1 MSKYRFTDRWL
12 RSPTLIPTEG
22 RAEFVDHLC
31 PGLHLR
37 VTIQGTRTFSAMFR
51 VNGKLIR
58 QTIGRYPRV
67 SLSNARAA
75 ALAMVRTVQDGAD
88 ARERRSRAPSTVTY
102 GELVEAY
109 TEKHLKVNARSW
121 RNINRGLT
129 CQRMTPFLKRPVAT
143 ITRREI
149 IELGDAMVAA
159 GTPQAAVNHL
169 RYLKM
174 IFNWAAGRDMIV
186 HNPTS
191 GVKPPA
197 KTVERDRVLSDEEI
211 AAVWNATLDLP
222 TPYGEMYRMF
232 LLTGQR
238 RSEVSTMRWSEV
250 NGDLWTIPR
259 DKVKKDRAHT
269 VPLSPTAQAVLSS
282 LSELPR
288 FEDDG
293 FVFSTTGGASASS
306 NFCKVK
312 RRLDDLSGVTGWTI
326 HDLRHT
332 VRSKL
337 AELRVPREVARK
349 VLNHEDGKVD
359 RIYNR
364 HEYLAEK
371 REALEK
377 WERMLLKNST
387 TAKGQNDRAQS

>member
-1 MSKYRFTDRWL
+1 MSQQRFTDRWVQ
-12 RSPTLIPTEG
+12 SPAVVPQTG
-22 RAEFVDHLC
+22 RAEYVDGLC

-37 VTIQGTRTFSAMFR
+37 VTFSGTRTFSAMFR

-58 QTIGRYPRV
+58 ETIGRYPRV

-75 ALAMVRTVQDGAD
+75 ALAIMRSAQEGGD
-88 ARERRSRAPSTVTY
+88 ARERRARAPTTVTY

-129 CQRMTPFLKRPVAT
+129 NRHMVPFLGRPVAT
-143 ITRREI
+143 ITRRELI
-149 IELGDAMVAA
+149 DLGDAMVAGGA
-159 GTPQAAVNHL
+159 PQGAVNHL

-174 IFNWAAGRDMIV
+174 LFNWAAGRDLIV
-186 HNPTS
+186 NNPTI
-191 GVKPPA
+191 GIKPPA
-197 KTVERDRVLSDEEI
+197 KTVERDRVLTDLEI
-211 AAVWNATLDLP
+211 SAIWNATFGLP

-250 NGDLWTIPR
+250 TGDLWTIPR

-269 VPLSPTAQAVLSS
+269 VPLSPTAQSVLRS
-282 LSELPR
+282 LSGLPR
-288 FEDDG
+288 FTDGG
-293 FVFSTTGGASASS
+293 FVFSTTGGTSASS

-312 RRLDDLSGVTGWTI
+312 RLLDSASGVAGWTI
-326 HDLRHT
+326 HDIRRT

-337 AELRVPREVARK
+337 AELGVPREVARK
-349 VLNHEDGKVD
+349 VLNHEDGKID

-371 REALEK
+371 REALKK
-377 WERMLLKNST
+377 WERILISLKG
-387 TAKGQNDRAQS
+387 K

>member
-1 MSKYRFTDRWL
+1 MSKHRFTERWL
-12 RSPTLIPTEG
+12 QSDSLVPSER
-22 RAEFVDHLC
+22 RAEFVDGLC

-51 VNGKLIR
+51 VNGRLIR
-58 QTIGRYPRV
+58 QTIGRYPQV
-67 SLSNARAA
+67 SLSSARAA
-75 ALAMVRTVQDGAD
+75 ALDMMRTAQDGAD

-102 GELVEAY
+102 RELVEAY

-121 RNINRGLT
+121 RNIQGALVGH
-129 CQRMTPFLKRPVAT
+129 RMTPFFKRPVAT
-143 ITRREI
+143 LTRREI
-149 IELGDAMVAA
+149 IDLCDAMVAD
-159 GTPQAAVNHL
+159 GTPQGAVNHL

-174 IFNWAAGRDMIV
+174 LFNWAEGRDMIAY
-186 HNPTS
+186 NPTH

-197 KTVERDRVLSDEEI
+197 KSAERDRVLSNEEI
-211 AAVWNATLDLP
+211 AAVWRATRNLP

-232 LLTGQR
+232 FLTGQR

-250 NGDLWTIPR
+250 TGAIWTIPR
-259 DKVKKDRAHT
+259 EKVKKDRAHT
-269 VPLSPTAQAVLSS
+269 VPLSSIAQTILSS
-282 LSELPR
+282 LYELPR
-288 FEDDG
+288 FAEDG

-312 RRLDDLSGVTGWTI
+312 RELDALSGTSGWTI
-326 HDLRHT
+326 HDIRRT
-332 VRSKL
+332 VRSKF
-337 AELRVPREVARK
+337 AELGVPREVARK

-364 HEYLAEK
+364 HEYQAEK

-377 WERMLLKNST
+377 WERALIGLSRT
-387 TAKGQNDRAQS
+387 